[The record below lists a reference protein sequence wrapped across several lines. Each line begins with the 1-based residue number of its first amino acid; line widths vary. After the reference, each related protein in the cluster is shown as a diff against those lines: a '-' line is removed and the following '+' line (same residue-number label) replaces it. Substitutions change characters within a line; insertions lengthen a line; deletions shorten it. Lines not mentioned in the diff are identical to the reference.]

1 MKIILI
7 NITAK
12 SGSTGKIVND
22 LSQELKER
30 GHDIKIIYAHTEKI
44 NEPNYYQVSR
54 PLEAKITS
62 QICKLG
68 RAVYKGNPLSI
79 RRIKHIINETNPDIV
94 HIHCINGFMCN
105 IFKLFDFLAEKNIKT
120 VVTHHAEFFYT
131 GSCPYSFEC
140 KEFIVNECRNCP
152 RLRYS
157 AFSRIFPNTHYN
169 WKKMHSS
176 INKFKKENLRF
187 VSVSP
192 WVHERSTLSPI
203 VNAYSDTVIKNGIDT
218 TVFTFRNDRETLKMG
233 SELKRIS
240 TKIILHVTSHFS
252 VNPSS
257 GIKGGYLIVD
267 LAKRFPEY
275 TFIIV
280 SSVVSD
286 ISDLPSNV
294 MIWGR
299 AKSQI
304 ELSQLYSISDVTVIT
319 SKKESFSMVVAESLC
334 CGTPVVGFKAGGPES
349 IALKGYCN
357 FCDYGNLDLLSDT
370 IKSVLSNSINKSY
383 ISKISKLI
391 FSKEIMCNR
400 YLDLYKELL
409 ENK

>member
-22 LSQELKER
+22 LSKELKGI
-30 GHDIKIIYAHTEKI
+30 GHDVKIIYAHTEKI
-44 NEPNYYQVSR
+44 NEPNYYQVSK
-54 PLEAKITS
+54 PIEAKITS

-68 RAVYKGNPLSI
+68 RSVYKGNPISTK
-79 RRIKHIINETNPDIV
+79 RIKHIINETNPDIV
-94 HIHCINGFMCN
+94 HVHCINGFMCN
-105 IFKLFDFLAEKNIKT
+105 IFKLFDFLADNNIKT
-120 VVTHHAEFFYT
+120 VITHHAEFFYT

-140 KEFIVNECRNCP
+140 TEFILNECRNCP
-152 RLRYS
+152 RPRYS

-169 WKKMHSS
+169 WKKMYSS

-218 TVFTFRNDRETLKMG
+218 TVFTFRNDWESLQMA
-233 SELKRIS
+233 SELKRSS
-240 TKIILHVTSHFS
+240 TKILLHVTSHFS
-252 VNPSS
+252 VNPAS

-275 TFIIV
+275 TFIVV
-280 SSVVSD
+280 SCVVSD
-286 ISDLPSNV
+286 ISYLPSNV
-294 MIWGR
+294 IIWGR
-299 AKSQI
+299 AKNQI
-304 ELSQLYSISDVTVIT
+304 ELAQLYSISDLTIIT
-319 SKKESFSMVVAESLC
+319 SKKESYSMVVAESLC

-349 IALKGYCN
+349 IGLKEYCN
-357 FCDYGNLDLLSDT
+357 FCDYGNLDLLCDN
-370 IKSVLSNSINKSY
+370 IKIMLLTSINKSN
-383 ISKISKLI
+383 ISNLSKRI
-391 FSKEIMCNR
+391 YSKEIMCKR
-400 YLDLYKELL
+400 YLELYKELL
-409 ENK
+409 EN